1 MDRRTFV
8 GSAVGSAALGL
19 SPTGASAAPGAGEDR
34 PSFAV
39 TPDGPD
45 SWRVRSWEQRD
56 GTWRPGIARLL
67 RVDGDFRLEGRIAP
81 TDRPALAKWIAAQRS
96 A

>member
-19 SPTGASAAPGAGEDR
+19 SSTGVSAATATGEGR
-34 PSFAV
+34 PTFAV

-56 GTWRPGIARLL
+56 GAWRPGIARLL
-67 RVDGDFRLEGRIAP
+67 RVDGDFKLEGRIAP
-81 TDRPALAKWIAAQRS
+81 ADRPALAEWIAAQRS